1 MVPRTSALR
10 ALAGTPG
17 VIDAFTTADVSAEAF
32 AAALAQVKSRALVAI
47 DDAGALRDCGAS
59 EGLREVLRTGEQRG
73 LAIVFAGDP
82 EDLGAGF
89 SGWLVDARRSRRGA
103 LLSPQNRTDGDLIG
117 IRLQRTAVGQPVQP
131 GRALLH
137 LGDGEPIVVQV
148 PI

>member
-1 MVPRTSALR
+1 M
-10 ALAGTPG
+10 AGVPG
-17 VIDAFTTADVSAEAF
+17 VVEVFTTSDVSAEAF
-32 AAALAQVKSRALVAI
+32 TAALERVKGRALIAI

-59 EGLREVLRTGEQRG
+59 GELRDVLRTGEQRG

-82 EDLGAGF
+82 EDLSAGF

-131 GRALLH
+131 GRGLLN
-137 LGDGEPIVVQV
+137 LGDGEPIVIQV